1 MNEGCPNCEDLLQ
14 LKSSPDA
21 IAECT
26 SAQFEG
32 VITMGDPKTSWV
44 AKWKITE
51 YNTYREMALRLMKT
65 ELECLRRSIEVG
77 HYCSINFTA
86 PRRFLVGLRSFLA

>member
-44 AKWKITE
+44 AKWMRLTE
-51 YNTYREMALRLMKT
+51 YVPAVYAVKVNGTLPREVVEALEDNGIQYVPRDGT
-65 ELECLRRSIEVG
+65 EADEDR
-77 HYCSINFTA
+77 A
-86 PRRFLVGLRSFLA
+86 